1 VLKNP
6 DSVSVMRGGLD
17 VSLSE
22 DVVNR
27 IADCY
32 VDSVSDTPEEANK
45 ERGDVRE
52 IFSRAVKDPKT
63 VLVFD
68 GDKLIGFGMWE
79 VDGVTKDG
87 APVCEWRRIVVL
99 PSHRGF
105 RVGDD
110 IVSNLESDIMKNDP
124 RSILVSVTKT
134 MHGYAV
140 EKGYRKVPYPEFA
153 DLIQKDNGRIKHLSE
168 TGYSILVKDSDVAD
182 ERNGFGNRMRENIEG
197 LQESDFGKLELHDFN
212 PKGDMD
218 YFYQLEGTDGWIA
231 LGMENCRNQRYYIV
245 IGENGEKLGV
255 VGVYD
260 TDSEKNITHIV
271 VDPKYRG
278 RGLPSKFY
286 QVLLEKTGLEF
297 LIATIS
303 RSNIASVRAHEKAG
317 FRKVSDPAYEDEYDK
332 FKYRKGL

>member
-1 VLKNP
+1 MLKNP
-6 DSVSVMRGGLD
+6 DSVSVMRGGPD

-27 IADCY
+27 IANYY

-45 ERGDVRE
+45 ERDDVHE
-52 IFSRAVKDPKT
+52 TFSRAVKDPKT
-63 VLVFD
+63 VLIFD
-68 GDKLIGFGMWE
+68 DDKLIGFGMWE

-110 IVSNLESDIMKNDP
+110 IVSILESDIMKNDS
-124 RSILVSVTKT
+124 RSTLVSVTKT

-140 EKGYRKVPYPEFA
+140 EKGYRKVPYSEFA

-197 LQESDFGKLELHDFN
+197 LQKSDFGKLELLDFN
-212 PKGDMD
+212 SNNMN
-218 YFYQLEGTDGWIA
+218 YFHQLEGADGWIA
-231 LGMENCRNQRYYIV
+231 IGMGNCKNQKYYIV
-245 IGENGEKLGV
+245 TDHDGERLGI

-260 TDSEKNITHIV
+260 TDDEQNITHIV
-271 VDPKYRG
+271 VDPQYRR
-278 RGLPSKFY
+278 RGLVSKFY
-286 QVLLEKTGLEF
+286 ESLLQKTGLKF

-317 FRKVSDPAYEDEYDK
+317 FRKVSDSAYEDKYDK